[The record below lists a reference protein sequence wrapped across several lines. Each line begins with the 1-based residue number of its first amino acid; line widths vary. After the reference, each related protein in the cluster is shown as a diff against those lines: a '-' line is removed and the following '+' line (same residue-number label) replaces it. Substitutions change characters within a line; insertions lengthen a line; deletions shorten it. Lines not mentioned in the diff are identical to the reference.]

1 MKAFPSDSFS
11 REAGRGSGVIFRM
24 STNILNIF
32 IYIYLLT
39 SKSRRFHMCQ
49 ICGFIAV
56 ASVAIATV
64 FNNLLWSCSFLWLSQ
79 MYDLFRCIKSLYFPL
94 DSEGLI
100 WFEVSQHL
108 LSLKRK
114 SHQTLLSGRDPS
126 VWGSLIW
133 TAKTN
138 LRAVSLWRAWY
149 TLKWLCC
156 CLTSILYCLIKSSCV
171 LQGHVVVEVFVIEQN
186 KSCYQLVTDY
196 KHHEKTF
203 LVSQWK
209 PSLQT
214 SKPEEEN

>member
-1 MKAFPSDSFS
+1 
-11 REAGRGSGVIFRM
+11 
-24 STNILNIF
+24 
-32 IYIYLLT
+32 
-39 SKSRRFHMCQ
+39 
-49 ICGFIAV
+49 
-56 ASVAIATV
+56 
-64 FNNLLWSCSFLWLSQ
+64 
-79 MYDLFRCIKSLYFPL
+79 MYDLFRCIKPLYFPL

-100 WFEVSQHL
+100 WFEVSQHF

-156 CLTSILYCLIKSSCV
+156 CSTSILYCLIKSSCV

-186 KSCYQLVTDY
+186 KLCYQLVTDY
-196 KHHEKTF
+196 KHHEKTSWF
-203 LVSQWK
+203 PSENPVCKAVSQK
-209 PSLQT
+209 EKIRDTPTQNTRHLKNQMT
-214 SKPEEEN
+214 QKDFLRLKVTLNVSKTPVFPVGPPGKLPLFVQQL